1 MLFLFRFLLLILFFC
16 KKKLKG
22 ISWSIGGDYNFDDA
36 LTLPNIFR
44 LYNPNLKGYSTKQS
58 LIFGKGQNSSNN
70 GLNAGKLI

>member
-1 MLFLFRFLLLILFFC
+1 
-16 KKKLKG
+16 LKG

-36 LTLPNIFR
+36 LTLPNILR